1 MDHTQKE
8 LKKAALQDAITRVRL
23 AHRDYARTFVALWP
37 RPPKIQH
44 KVQALTYFLAIGISD
59 TEGTLTF
66 LCKKKS
72 LSYQMWEDKLH
83 VYCTNPRKV
92 ARVCSRLDCFAEWV
106 EARRYGAM
114 AATAKVL
121 EDQKYYTQLLETRLA
136 GMELEQASQQE
147 LNDRFKQA
155 VGGL

>member
-1 MDHTQKE
+1 
-8 LKKAALQDAITRVRL
+8 
-23 AHRDYARTFVALWP
+23 
-37 RPPKIQH
+37 
-44 KVQALTYFLAIGISD
+44 
-59 TEGTLTF
+59 
-66 LCKKKS
+66 
-72 LSYQMWEDKLH
+72 
-83 VYCTNPRKV
+83 
-92 ARVCSRLDCFAEWV
+92 
-106 EARRYGAM
+106 M